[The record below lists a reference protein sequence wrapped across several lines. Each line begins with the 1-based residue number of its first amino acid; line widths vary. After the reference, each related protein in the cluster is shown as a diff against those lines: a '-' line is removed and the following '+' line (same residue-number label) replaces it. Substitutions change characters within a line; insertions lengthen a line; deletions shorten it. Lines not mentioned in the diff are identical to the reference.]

1 MQSYAKSRIKIL
13 YRQICL
19 HNILYQFAILSV
31 KNNEDILFLKAL
43 GQKIKK
49 IRTEKGYTQAQLSAD
64 LGMEISQISRIERG
78 VVNTSVLNLK
88 KIASL
93 LNVSIKDLFGSL

>member
-1 MQSYAKSRIKIL
+1 M
-13 YRQICL
+13 
-19 HNILYQFAILSV
+19 

>member
-1 MQSYAKSRIKIL
+1 M
-13 YRQICL
+13 
-19 HNILYQFAILSV
+19 

-43 GQKIKK
+43 GQNIKK
-49 IRTEKGYTQAQLSAD
+49 IRIQKGYTQAQLSAD

-88 KIASL
+88 KIATL
-93 LNVSIKDLFGSL
+93 LNISIKEIF